1 MLTLF
6 HHPMNASCRFVRLAF
21 GEFGEELALIE
32 EKPWARR
39 KEFLALNP
47 AGTLPVLLAEGD
59 VPIIGAHVI
68 AEYVDETRGVLK
80 RDKRLFAEDP
90 MDRAE
95 IRRLCDWYL
104 VKTEAEVTRHLVR
117 ERVLKPLMT
126 TAQGGGSPDSA
137 AIRAAR
143 ANIKQHL
150 KYTNWLAGTRD
161 WLAGT
166 RITYADLAAAATL
179 SVLDYLGEVD
189 WAENQSAK
197 DWYSRVKSRPS
208 FRPLL
213 NDRVRSLSPAG
224 PLLESRLLTMSG
236 GSPDDPTKLRLFI
249 DREAKRLG
257 FSAVAVTRPD
267 AIPQARERLGEAL
280 SAGHHGTM
288 EWLAETFER
297 RATPEALWPDAKSV
311 VMLGMNYGPDSDP
324 LGILSRRDRAA
335 ISVYAQHRDYHDVIK
350 GRLKEL
356 AGKIAAR
363 AGGGDVKVFVDT
375 APVMEKPL
383 AQAAGIGWQGKH
395 TNLVSREFGS
405 WLFLG
410 SIFTTA
416 EMEPDAA
423 EKTIAA
429 PAAPA
434 STSARPTPFRRPTGS
449 MRGAASPT

>member
-21 GEFGEELALIE
+21 GEYGEELELIE

-59 VPIIGAHVI
+59 APVVGASVI

-117 ERVLKPLMT
+117 ERVFKPMMT

-166 RITYADLAAAATL
+166 RITYADLAAAATV

-213 NDRVRSLSPAG
+213 NDRVRSLSPAAHY
-224 PLLESRLLTMSG
+224 S
-236 GSPDDPTKLRLFI
+236 
-249 DREAKRLG
+249 
-257 FSAVAVTRPD
+257 
-267 AIPQARERLGEAL
+267 
-280 SAGHHGTM
+280 
-288 EWLAETFER
+288 
-297 RATPEALWPDAKSV
+297 
-311 VMLGMNYGPDSDP
+311 
-324 LGILSRRDRAA
+324 
-335 ISVYAQHRDYHDVIK
+335 
-350 GRLKEL
+350 
-356 AGKIAAR
+356 
-363 AGGGDVKVFVDT
+363 
-375 APVMEKPL
+375 
-383 AQAAGIGWQGKH
+383 
-395 TNLVSREFGS
+395 NLDF
-405 WLFLG
+405 
-410 SIFTTA
+410 
-416 EMEPDAA
+416 
-423 EKTIAA
+423 
-429 PAAPA
+429 
-434 STSARPTPFRRPTGS
+434 
-449 MRGAASPT
+449 